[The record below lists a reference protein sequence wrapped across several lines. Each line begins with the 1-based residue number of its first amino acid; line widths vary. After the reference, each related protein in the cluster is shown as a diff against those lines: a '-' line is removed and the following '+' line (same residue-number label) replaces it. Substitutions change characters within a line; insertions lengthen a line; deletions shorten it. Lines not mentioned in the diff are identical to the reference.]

1 MPIEHI
7 FGDAP
12 RSHLP
17 FSPAVKAGPFVYV
30 SGQASVDDTGKIVPG
45 TFEEEF
51 RRSIA
56 NIERVLA
63 QAGLTL
69 KDVVKVMS
77 YVDSS
82 ENLAEYNRLYREVF
96 PEPFPARTTVVNCLT
111 GVGIKYEVDVVA
123 YKD

>member
-51 RRSIA
+51 RRSIS

-77 YVDSS
+77 YVDSA
-82 ENLAEYNRLYREVF
+82 ENLAEYNRLYSEVF
-96 PEPFPARTTVVNCLT
+96 PQPYPARTTVVNCLT